1 MRIEIEVDWKTPV
14 RQRDPGN
21 GQRHPP
27 SGSSESRLYW
37 LALALHI
44 EDQIDRGRM
53 STYAEAARRCGVS
66 RARVS
71 QVLHQLLDAM

>member
-14 RQRDPGN
+14 RQRAPDDGE
-21 GQRHPP
+21 RHPAR
-27 SGSSESRLYW
+27 GSPESRLYW

-44 EDQIDRGRM
+44 EDQIDTGRM
-53 STYAEAARRCGVS
+53 STYAEVSRRCGVS

>member
-14 RQRDPGN
+14 RQRAPDN
-21 GQRHPP
+21 GQRHPTR
-27 SGSSESRLYW
+27 GSPESQLYW

-44 EDQIDRGRM
+44 EDAIAPSKM
-53 STYAEAARRCGVS
+53 KNYAEVARRCGVS

-71 QVLHQLLDAM
+71 QVIHQILDAM